1 MLLTDHTCHQMK
13 NTTRSINFHGGVE
26 KQDPNISIPDTWAD
40 NSNRNIQDS
49 QGKRRR
55 LILML
60 SDIGLI
66 SLGRDFRCKVSL
78 AAPEG

>member
-1 MLLTDHTCHQMK
+1 MTQMKMDCALLTDHTCHQMK

-49 QGKRRR
+49 QGKRRN
-55 LILML
+55 LL
-60 SDIGLI
+60 
-66 SLGRDFRCKVSL
+66 
-78 AAPEG
+78 